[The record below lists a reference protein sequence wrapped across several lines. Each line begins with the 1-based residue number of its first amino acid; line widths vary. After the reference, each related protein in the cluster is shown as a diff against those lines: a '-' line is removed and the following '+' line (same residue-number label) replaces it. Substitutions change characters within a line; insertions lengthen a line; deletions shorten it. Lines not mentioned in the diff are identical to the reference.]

1 MNQVITNALLFLAI
15 CFILYL
21 VFSSFNKIEG
31 MTTNTETT
39 ASASPSNGIAGNAA
53 NYVANIKAQTVRLQ
67 DILLISKYRA
77 DYENAVISMDDMVNN
92 LMLKTVLG
100 ANKDKPEEALKSLVM
115 LNESKTALN
124 NVMKF
129 IDAAA

>member
-31 MTTNTETT
+31 MTTNTEETT
-39 ASASPSNGIAGNAA
+39 TNGIAGNAA
-53 NYVANIKAQTVRLQ
+53 NYVANIKAQTIRIQ
-67 DILLISKYRA
+67 DTLLISKYRS

-92 LMLKTVLG
+92 LMLRTVLSV
-100 ANKDKPEEALKSLVM
+100 NKDKPEEALRSLVM
-115 LNESKTALN
+115 LNESKAALN

-129 IDAAA
+129 IDASA